1 MEKKERHQIKE
12 NEILV
17 LLTKVYDLILKYK
30 KELLY
35 FLLVLVGI
43 ALLFWGFISYKN
55 LRERHAGMIL
65 SQALSEDD
73 INYDKLK
80 IVSKKYKNT
89 LAGKEASFLLE
100 IKEGK
105 DSKELIKK
113 LDNLIKIEKDPI
125 IKGIFIINKIEIY
138 LNEKNYKLASET
150 LQKEK
155 DVINEDFYLFLNA
168 KIMELEGKIEEAKSQ
183 YQRLYNEFPNSNLRY
198 QAQQRMNVL

>member
-1 MEKKERHQIKE
+1 MEKKERHHIKK
-12 NEILV
+12 NEVLV
-17 LLTKVYDLILKYK
+17 LLTKTYDLILKYK

-43 ALLFWGFISYKN
+43 SLLFWGFISYKN
-55 LRERHAGMIL
+55 LRERHAGML
-65 SQALSEDD
+65 FSQALSEDD

-80 IVSKKYKNT
+80 IVLKKYKNT

-100 IKEGK
+100 LKEGK

-113 LDNLIKIEKDPI
+113 LDNLIKYEKDPI
-125 IKGIFIINKIEIY
+125 IIGILIINKIEIY

-155 DVINEDFYLFLNA
+155 DKLKEDFYLFLNA
-168 KIMELEGKIEEAKSQ
+168 KIMEFEGRTEEAKTQ
-183 YQRLYNEFPNSNLRY
+183 YLRLFNEFPNSNLRY